1 MLVGVPG
8 GGQRLEC
15 EAAEVGFVAVA
26 QCPVFEGTP
35 ASGGGEDGRA
45 VVGGELAC
53 AGEEVGVQVGVGG
66 VGHLQP
72 VPVRG
77 GPQCP

>member
-8 GGQRLEC
+8 GGQGVQGQSV
-15 EAAEVGFVAVA
+15 EVDLVAVA
-26 QCPVFEGTP
+26 QCPVVEGTP
-35 ASGGGEDGRA
+35 ASGGGEDGRV

-66 VGHLQP
+66 VGHPQP